1 MLQHSKTW
9 IHFNYTC
16 VFTAFAML
24 GASLFL
30 MPVNIATKGYLAMG
44 IVFLAGSLITLV
56 KTLTDIRIEEM
67 TFEKI
72 ARAKQDQLLAD
83 YAEKS
88 AAS

>member
-1 MLQHSKTW
+1 MIEHSKLW
-9 IHFNYTC
+9 INFNYLC
-16 VFTAFAML
+16 VLTAFTML
-24 GASLFL
+24 GASLIL

-56 KTLTDIRIEEM
+56 KTLTDLRMQDM

-83 YAEKS
+83 YAEKTGG
-88 AAS
+88 